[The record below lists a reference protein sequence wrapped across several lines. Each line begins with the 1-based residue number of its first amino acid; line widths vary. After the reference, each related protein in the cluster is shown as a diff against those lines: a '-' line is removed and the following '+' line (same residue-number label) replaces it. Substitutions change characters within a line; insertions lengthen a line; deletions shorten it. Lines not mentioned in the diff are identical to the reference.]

1 MLQHASM
8 AVVCSGAGTG
18 ALLSANPRWTT
29 PLSRG
34 APRSSAA
41 ASATTRL
48 ALCSEATGGRMA
60 ALGVHNSQEKEEL
73 LSQRLAIRSCR
84 SHPRRSIN
92 NFLSYPKSG
101 RPYEVFVASVGRSFV
116 FRTLFTKLVHLAA
129 RNRLSTLSISVASPG
144 PWLCL
149 E

>member
-1 MLQHASM
+1 M

-34 APRSSAA
+34 APRSSIAA

-48 ALCSEATGGRMA
+48 ALCVEATGGRMG
-60 ALGVHNSQEKEEL
+60 ALGVHHNSQEKEEL

-84 SHPRRSIN
+84 SHPRRSITS
-92 NFLSYPKSG
+92 FCLTHSPGGLTKCLLPPS
-101 RPYEVFVASVGRSFV
+101 VAPLIFC
-116 FRTLFTKLVHLAA
+116 TLFTKLVQLTA
-129 RNRLSTLSISVASPG
+129 RNRLRTLSISVASPG